1 MTQNEFI
8 KVNKSG
14 KTPMFKE
21 LIGLRES
28 GKTSELIDFCT
39 MAHPKALVREA
50 QRSKYTVF
58 LNNDKVYHYTIYTDR
73 IVRTCGETQAR
84 KMFLLQ

>member
-1 MTQNEFI
+1 MTQSEFI
-8 KVNKSG
+8 KINKSG

-28 GKTSELIDFCT
+28 DKTSELIDFCT
-39 MAHPKALVREA
+39 MAHPKA
-50 QRSKYTVF
+50 QGSKCTVY

-73 IVRTCGETQAR
+73 IVRTCGDTQAR
-84 KMFLLQ
+84 KMFLL